1 MPSKPKIVNNG
12 EVQQRLE
19 EIGVPRDDLSNHN
32 HVTAAR
38 NDTTVNPAART
49 PDARTKAADKAKQQ
63 RGIADGHDNAD
74 AAAKRIHSDPN
85 DERSTMGESAHD
97 TTVNPATAPRTPDA
111 HTKAADEVKRQRDIA
126 NGYDNASRQSGV
138 PRHSPRTSVLSPR

>member
-1 MPSKPKIVNNG
+1 MEFQVKRRYINTV
-12 EVQQRLE
+12 EVQHELQE
-19 EIGVPRDDLSNHN
+19 AG
-32 HVTAAR
+32 
-38 NDTTVNPAART
+38 
-49 PDARTKAADKAKQQ
+49 
-63 RGIADGHDNAD
+63 

-97 TTVNPATAPRTPDA
+97 TTVNPATAPRTPDT

-138 PRHSPRTSVLSPR
+138 PRHSSRTSALSPR

>member
-1 MPSKPKIVNNG
+1 MFDINASRLARRYNDGDVEFHVKRRYINTVD
-12 EVQQRLE
+12 VQHELQE
-19 EIGVPRDDLSNHN
+19 AG
-32 HVTAAR
+32 
-38 NDTTVNPAART
+38 
-49 PDARTKAADKAKQQ
+49 
-63 RGIADGHDNAD
+63 

-97 TTVNPATAPRTPDA
+97 TTVNPATAPRTPDT

-138 PRHSPRTSVLSPR
+138 PRHSSRTSALSPR